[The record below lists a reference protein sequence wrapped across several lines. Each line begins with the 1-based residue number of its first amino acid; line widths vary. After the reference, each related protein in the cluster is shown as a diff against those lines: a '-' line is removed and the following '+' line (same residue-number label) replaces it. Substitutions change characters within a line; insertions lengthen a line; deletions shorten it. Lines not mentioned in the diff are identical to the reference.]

1 MKMKKISNVALASV
15 MATSTMASSMT
26 SVFADDPKEA
36 KAVVLSTEEQTVID
50 KFKEDYKVLL
60 DKKVDE
66 VTKLDKEAITKALA
80 EYDKF
85 NANVKESLKAEF
97 AKLKDM
103 NLRIEHIEKFDKFK
117 EDNKE
122 ILAKKVENVDIKDKD
137 AVSKAVNDFN
147 ALVDPVK
154 AMLKSEGE
162 LLKSF
167 STKINDEIS
176 NSNTVKS
183 FKDTHKDIIAK
194 SDKDL
199 KSEDLAKIDKALDD
213 YNRLTEAQKSV
224 LKDEKAKLD
233 ALKSKLAK
241 SDVDESAVKG
251 FKNKYAAILAK
262 DVKDVKESDLE
273 TVKQA
278 LAEALKLPQAQ
289 KDLLAKDID
298 KLNSFNNKF
307 AANEVDKK
315 VVENFKTK
323 YKVILDL
330 NEANVNNTH
339 ATDIKAAIV
348 EYNGLTQAQ
357 KDMLKDEHTKLTA
370 LAKKLNIN
378 VDPKTSD
385 AVSAV
390 DSFKTKYK
398 DILAKNA
405 NDSLTEAEL
414 AKVNSALDDY
424 DKLNDTDK
432 EALKAEK
439 EKLDSLKKAK
449 ITKADPKTGNTN
461 ALIGFAGAIGTMI
474 AGAGAFIGSKKLGKR
489 EE

>member
-50 KFKEDYKVLL
+50 KFKEDNKVLL

-66 VTKLDKEAITKALA
+66 VTKLDKDAITKALA

-117 EDNKE
+117 EDNKD

-154 AMLKSEGE
+154 AMLKPEGE

-176 NSNTVKS
+176 NSNAVKS
-183 FKDTHKDIIAK
+183 FKDTYKDIIAK

-199 KSEDLAKIDKALDD
+199 KSEDLTKIDKALDD

-241 SDVDESAVKG
+241 SDVDDSAVKG

-262 DVKDVKESDLE
+262 DTKDVKESDLE

-307 AANEVDKK
+307 ATNDVDKK

-357 KDMLKDEHTKLTA
+357 KDMLKDEHTKLLA

-378 VDPKTSD
+378 VDPKSAD

-390 DSFKTKYK
+390 DAFKTKYK

-405 NDSLTEAEL
+405 NDSLTQAEL
-414 AKVNSALDDY
+414 DKVNAALDDY
-424 DKLNDTDK
+424 DKLNDVDK
-432 EALKAEK
+432 DSLRAEK

>member
-50 KFKEDYKVLL
+50 KFKEDNKVLL

-66 VTKLDKEAITKALA
+66 VTKFDKDSITKALA

-117 EDNKE
+117 EDNKD

-154 AMLKSEGE
+154 AMLKPEGE

-167 STKINDEIS
+167 STKINDEIA
-176 NSNTVKS
+176 NSNAVKS
-183 FKDTHKDIIAK
+183 FKDTYKDIIAK

-241 SDVDESAVKG
+241 SDVDDSAVKG

-262 DVKDVKESDLE
+262 DVKDFKESDLE

-414 AKVNSALDDY
+414 SKVNSALDDY
-424 DKLNDTDK
+424 DKLNDADK

>member
-36 KAVVLSTEEQTVID
+36 KAVLLSTEEQTVID
-50 KFKEDYKVLL
+50 KFKEDNKVLL

-176 NSNTVKS
+176 NSNAVKS

-194 SDKDL
+194 FDKDL

-307 AANEVDKK
+307 TTNDVDKK

-357 KDMLKDEHTKLTA
+357 KDMLKDEYTKLTT

-378 VDPKTSD
+378 VDPKSD

-390 DSFKTKYK
+390 DAFKTKYK

-405 NDSLTEAEL
+405 NDSLTQAEL
-414 AKVNSALDDY
+414 DKVNAALDDY
-424 DKLNDTDK
+424 DKLNDVDK
-432 EALKAEK
+432 DSLRAEK

-474 AGAGAFIGSKKLGKR
+474 AGAGAFVGSKKLGKR

>member
-50 KFKEDYKVLL
+50 KFKEDNKVLL

-66 VTKLDKEAITKALA
+66 VTKLDKDAITKALA

-154 AMLKSEGE
+154 AMLKPEGE

-176 NSNTVKS
+176 NSNAVKS
-183 FKDTHKDIIAK
+183 FKDTYKDIIAK

-199 KSEDLAKIDKALDD
+199 KSEDLTKIDKALDD

-241 SDVDESAVKG
+241 SDVDDSAVKG

-339 ATDIKAAIV
+339 ATDIKAAII

-357 KDMLKDEHTKLTA
+357 KDMLKDEYTKLTT

-378 VDPKTSD
+378 VDPKSD

>member
-50 KFKEDYKVLL
+50 KFKEDNKVLL

-137 AVSKAVNDFN
+137 SVSKAVNDFN

-176 NSNTVKS
+176 NSNAVKS

-199 KSEDLAKIDKALDD
+199 KSEDLTKIDKALDD

-278 LAEALKLPQAQ
+278 LAEALKLPHAQ

-339 ATDIKAAIV
+339 ATDIKAAII

-357 KDMLKDEHTKLTA
+357 KDMLKDEYTKLTT

-378 VDPKTSD
+378 VDPKSD

-390 DSFKTKYK
+390 DAFKTKYK

-405 NDSLTEAEL
+405 NDSLTQAEL
-414 AKVNSALDDY
+414 DKVNAALDDY
-424 DKLNDTDK
+424 DKLNDVDK
-432 EALKAEK
+432 DSLRAEK

>member
-50 KFKEDYKVLL
+50 KFKEDNKVLL

-176 NSNTVKS
+176 NSNAVKS

-339 ATDIKAAIV
+339 ATDIKAAII

-357 KDMLKDEHTKLTA
+357 KDMLKTEHAKLDA

-378 VDPKTSD
+378 VDNKVD

>member
-50 KFKEDYKVLL
+50 KFKEDNKVLL
-60 DKKVDE
+60 DKKVDD
-66 VTKLDKEAITKALA
+66 VTKLDKDAITKALA

-117 EDNKE
+117 EDNKD

-154 AMLKSEGE
+154 AMLKPEGE

-176 NSNTVKS
+176 NSNAVKS
-183 FKDTHKDIIAK
+183 FKDTYKDIIAK

-199 KSEDLAKIDKALDD
+199 KSEDLTKIDKALDD

-241 SDVDESAVKG
+241 SDVDDSAVKG

-289 KDLLAKDID
+289 KDLLVKDID

-307 AANEVDKK
+307 ATNDVDKK

-357 KDMLKDEHTKLTA
+357 KDMLKDEHTKLLA

-378 VDPKTSD
+378 VDPKSAD

-390 DSFKTKYK
+390 DAFKTKYK

-405 NDSLTEAEL
+405 NDSLTQAEL
-414 AKVNSALDDY
+414 DKVNSALDDY

>member
-50 KFKEDYKVLL
+50 KFKEDNKVLL

-97 AKLKDM
+97 TKLKDM

-117 EDNKE
+117 EDNKD
-122 ILAKKVENVDIKDKD
+122 ILAKKVESVDIKDKD

-176 NSNTVKS
+176 NSNAVKS

-194 SDKDL
+194 ADKDL

-307 AANEVDKK
+307 AANEFDKK

-378 VDPKTSD
+378 VDSKSSD

>member
-50 KFKEDYKVLL
+50 KFKEDNKVLL

-66 VTKLDKEAITKALA
+66 VTKLDKDAITKALA

-85 NANVKESLKAEF
+85 NANVKESLKSEF

-117 EDNKE
+117 EDNKD

-154 AMLKSEGE
+154 AMLKPEGE

-176 NSNTVKS
+176 NSNAVKS
-183 FKDTHKDIIAK
+183 FKDTYKDIIAK

-199 KSEDLAKIDKALDD
+199 KSEDLTKIDKALDD

-278 LAEALKLPQAQ
+278 LAETLKLPQAQ

-307 AANEVDKK
+307 ATNDVDKK

-357 KDMLKDEHTKLTA
+357 KDMLKDEHTKLLA

-378 VDPKTSD
+378 VDPKSAD

-390 DSFKTKYK
+390 DAFKTKYK

-405 NDSLTEAEL
+405 NDSLTQAEL
-414 AKVNSALDDY
+414 DKVNAALDDY
-424 DKLNDTDK
+424 DKLNDVDK
-432 EALKAEK
+432 DSLRAEK

>member
-50 KFKEDYKVLL
+50 KFKEDNKVLL

-66 VTKLDKEAITKALA
+66 VTKLDKDAITKALA

-85 NANVKESLKAEF
+85 NTNVKESLKAEF

-117 EDNKE
+117 EDNKD

-154 AMLKSEGE
+154 AMLKPEGE

-167 STKINDEIS
+167 STKINDEIA
-176 NSNTVKS
+176 NSNAVKS

-199 KSEDLAKIDKALDD
+199 KSEDLTKIDKALDD

-224 LKDEKAKLD
+224 LKDEKTELD

-241 SDVDESAVKG
+241 SDVDDSAVKG

-273 TVKQA
+273 SVKQA

-307 AANEVDKK
+307 ATNDVDKK

-357 KDMLKDEHTKLTA
+357 KDMLKDEHTKLLV

-378 VDPKTSD
+378 VDPKSAD

-390 DSFKTKYK
+390 DAFKTKYK

-405 NDSLTEAEL
+405 NDSLTQAEL
-414 AKVNSALDDY
+414 DKVNSALDDY
-424 DKLNDTDK
+424 DKLNDVDK
-432 EALKAEK
+432 DSLRAEK

>member
-50 KFKEDYKVLL
+50 KFKEDNKVFL

-66 VTKLDKEAITKALA
+66 VTKLDKDAITKALA

-117 EDNKE
+117 EDNKD

-154 AMLKSEGE
+154 AMLKPEGE

-176 NSNTVKS
+176 NSNAVKS
-183 FKDTHKDIIAK
+183 FKDTYKDIIAK

-199 KSEDLAKIDKALDD
+199 KSEDLTKIDKALDD

-262 DVKDVKESDLE
+262 DAKDVKESDLE

-307 AANEVDKK
+307 ATNDVDKK

-348 EYNGLTQAQ
+348 EYNSLTQAQ
-357 KDMLKDEHTKLTA
+357 KDMLKDEHTKLLA

-378 VDPKTSD
+378 VDLKSAD

-390 DSFKTKYK
+390 DAFKTKYK

-405 NDSLTEAEL
+405 NDSLTQAEL
-414 AKVNSALDDY
+414 DKVNAALDDY
-424 DKLNDTDK
+424 DKLNDVDK
-432 EALKAEK
+432 DSLRAEK

>member
-50 KFKEDYKVLL
+50 KFKEDNKVLL

-176 NSNTVKS
+176 NSNAVKS

-194 SDKDL
+194 FDKDL

-357 KDMLKDEHTKLTA
+357 KDMLKDEHTKLIA

>member
-66 VTKLDKEAITKALA
+66 VTKLDKDSITKALA

-154 AMLKSEGE
+154 AMLKPEGE

-167 STKINDEIS
+167 STKINDEIA
-176 NSNTVKS
+176 NSNAVKS
-183 FKDTHKDIIAK
+183 FKDTYKDIIAK

-199 KSEDLAKIDKALDD
+199 KSEDLTKIDKALDD

-307 AANEVDKK
+307 ATNDVDKK

-330 NEANVNNTH
+330 NEANVNNIH

-357 KDMLKDEHTKLTA
+357 KDMLKDEYTKLTT

-378 VDPKTSD
+378 VDPKSSD

-390 DSFKTKYK
+390 DAFKTKYK

-405 NDSLTEAEL
+405 NDSLTQAEL
-414 AKVNSALDDY
+414 DKVNSALDDY

>member
-15 MATSTMASSMT
+15 MATSTMATSMT

-50 KFKEDYKVLL
+50 KFKEDNKVLL
-60 DKKVDE
+60 DKKVDD
-66 VTKLDKEAITKALA
+66 VTKLDKDAITKALA

-117 EDNKE
+117 EDNKD

-154 AMLKSEGE
+154 AMLKPEGE

-176 NSNTVKS
+176 NSNAVKS
-183 FKDTHKDIIAK
+183 FKDTYKDIIAK

-199 KSEDLAKIDKALDD
+199 KSEDLTKIDKALDD

-307 AANEVDKK
+307 ATNDVDKK

-357 KDMLKDEHTKLTA
+357 KDMLKDEHTKLLA

-378 VDPKTSD
+378 VDPKSAD

-390 DSFKTKYK
+390 DAFKTKYK

-405 NDSLTEAEL
+405 NDSLTQAEL
-414 AKVNSALDDY
+414 DKVNAALDDY
-424 DKLNDTDK
+424 DKLNDVDK
-432 EALKAEK
+432 DSLRAEK

>member
-15 MATSTMASSMT
+15 MATSTMATSMT

-50 KFKEDYKVLL
+50 KFKEDNKVLL
-60 DKKVDE
+60 DKKVDD
-66 VTKLDKEAITKALA
+66 VTKLDKDAITKALA

-117 EDNKE
+117 EDNKD

-154 AMLKSEGE
+154 AMLKPEGE

-176 NSNTVKS
+176 NSNAVKS
-183 FKDTHKDIIAK
+183 FKYTYKDIIAK

-199 KSEDLAKIDKALDD
+199 KSEDLTKIDKALDD

-307 AANEVDKK
+307 ATNDVDKK

-357 KDMLKDEHTKLTA
+357 KDMLKDEHTKLLA

-378 VDPKTSD
+378 VDPKSAD

-390 DSFKTKYK
+390 DAFKTKYK

-405 NDSLTEAEL
+405 NDSLTQAEL
-414 AKVNSALDDY
+414 DKVNAALDDY
-424 DKLNDTDK
+424 DKLNDVDK
-432 EALKAEK
+432 DSLRAEK

>member
-50 KFKEDYKVLL
+50 KFKEDNKVLL

-66 VTKLDKEAITKALA
+66 VTKLDKDAITKALV

-117 EDNKE
+117 EDNKD

-154 AMLKSEGE
+154 AMLKPEGE

-176 NSNTVKS
+176 NSNAVKS
-183 FKDTHKDIIAK
+183 FKDTYKDIIAK

-199 KSEDLAKIDKALDD
+199 KSEDLTKIDKALDD

-262 DVKDVKESDLE
+262 DAKDVKESDLE

-307 AANEVDKK
+307 ATNDVDKK

-357 KDMLKDEHTKLTA
+357 KDMLKDEHTKLLA

-378 VDPKTSD
+378 VDPKSAD

-390 DSFKTKYK
+390 DAFKTKYK

-405 NDSLTEAEL
+405 NDSLTQAEL
-414 AKVNSALDDY
+414 DKVNAALDDY
-424 DKLNDTDK
+424 DKLNDVDK
-432 EALKAEK
+432 DSLRAEK